1 MNQDMTHKF
10 STRGFAALFTAAA
23 LTGLAAFAGPAAADA
38 GFKPEI
44 KYAEVNGVKLA
55 YYTRGQGKPLLMING
70 FLSSMSLWDPALL
83 ADLETSH
90 TLVLFDNRGV
100 GLSSDTAENNTTIP
114 QMADDAAALIGALQL
129 DHPDVL
135 AWSMGARI
143 GQQLAIRHPEVLNK
157 LVLVSADPGGTHND
171 PATRQ
176 VETALND
183 PDVDKMK
190 KLYLTYPDND
200 AGRQAAKDTMAR
212 LEAAVKDGSIPDD
225 FAVSK
230 ETTLRQTRAR
240 TTLWEGNDANYDALK
255 TITTPVLVTAGMDDI
270 IDPPKN
276 AAIIADQVPFAWT
289 AYFTGGHAFLFQ
301 SHARF
306 SAAVDMFLADQGN

>member
-1 MNQDMTHKF
+1 MKR
-10 STRGFAALFTAAA
+10 SVIAISLIAAA
-23 LTGLAAFAGPAAADA
+23 FGLFAGPAAADQ

-55 YYTRGQGKPLLMING
+55 YYMRGQGKPLVMING

-83 ADLETSH
+83 ADLEKSH
-90 TLVLFDNRGV
+90 TLILFDNRGV
-100 GLSSDTAENNTTIP
+100 GLSTDTVENNTTIP
-114 QMADDAAALIGALQL
+114 QMADDAAALIDALKL
-129 DHPDVL
+129 DKPDVL

-143 GQQLAIRHPEVLNK
+143 GQQLAIRHPDVLNK
-157 LVLVSADPGGTHND
+157 LVLASADPGGTHND
-171 PATRQ
+171 PATAE

-183 PDVDKMK
+183 PNVEKLK

-200 AGRQAAKDTMAR
+200 EGRAAAKATLAR
-212 LEAAVKDGSIPDD
+212 LEAAVKDGSVPDD

-230 ETTLRQTRAR
+230 ETTIRQDRAR
-240 TTLWEGNDANYDALK
+240 TTLWEGNDDNYNALK

-276 AAIIADQVPFAWT
+276 AEIIAGQIPFAWT

>member
-1 MNQDMTHKF
+1 MKRAVLAF
-10 STRGFAALFTAAA
+10 SLLAAA
-23 LTGLAAFAGPAAADA
+23 FGCSAAHAAADTA
-38 GFKPEI
+38 FKPEI
-44 KYAEVNGVKLA
+44 RYAEVNGVKLA

-83 ADLETSH
+83 ADLEKTH
-90 TLVLFDNRGV
+90 TLILYDNRGV
-100 GLSSDTAENNTTIP
+100 GLSTDTAENNTTIP
-114 QMADDAAALIGALQL
+114 QMADDAAALIGALNL
-129 DHPDVL
+129 DHPNVL

-143 GQQLAIRHPEVLNK
+143 GQQLAIRHGDVLNK
-157 LVLVSADPGGTHND
+157 LVLASADPGGTHND
-171 PATRQ
+171 PATAQ

-183 PDVDKMK
+183 PNVDKWK

-200 AGRQAAKDTMAR
+200 EGRAAAKATVAR

-225 FAVSK
+225 FDVSK
-230 ETTLRQTRAR
+230 ETTIRQDRAR
-240 TTLWEGNDANYDALK
+240 TTLWEGNDDNYNALH
-255 TITTPVLVTAGMDDI
+255 TITVPVLVTAGKDDI

-276 AAIIADQVPFAWT
+276 ADIIADQIPFAWT

-306 SAAVDMFLADQGN
+306 SATVDTFLADQGN

>member
-1 MNQDMTHKF
+1 MKRAILAC
-10 STRGFAALFTAAA
+10 SLLAATF
-23 LTGLAAFAGPAAADA
+23 GAFAGPAAADA

-55 YYTRGQGKPLLMING
+55 YYMRGTGKPLLMING

-83 ADLETSH
+83 ADLEKTH

-100 GLSSDTAENNTTIP
+100 GLSSDTAENDTTIP

-143 GQQLAIRHPEVLNK
+143 GQQLAIRHPQVINK
-157 LVLVSADPGGTHND
+157 LVLASADPGGTHND
-171 PATRQ
+171 PATKE

-183 PDVDKMK
+183 PDVEKLK

-200 AGRQAAKDTMAR
+200 VGRQSAKDTLAR
-212 LEAAVKDGSIPDD
+212 IEAAVKDGSIPDD
-225 FAVSK
+225 FTVSK
-230 ETTLRQTRAR
+230 ETTLRQDRAR

-255 TITTPVLVTAGMDDI
+255 SITTPVLVTAGKDDI
-270 IDPPKN
+270 IDPPQN
-276 AAIIADQVPFAWT
+276 ARIIAGQISFAWT

-306 SAAVDMFLADQGN
+306 SAAVDMFLANQGN